1 MKSGIR
7 SLTLLHSL
15 QIIFQSQDYSA
26 LSMSVLAL
34 VAMLYPLEYC
44 FPVIPLLPVCMS
56 GAEQV
61 GVTDF
66 EYFHFQQDVC
76 MFINCALSPR

>member
-1 MKSGIR
+1 MPEKRVSFTALFYYANLGLIPF
-7 SLTLLHSL
+7 

-61 GVTDF
+61 R
-66 EYFHFQQDVC
+66 
-76 MFINCALSPR
+76 SSS